1 MLQQQR
7 DCPAPSRFWKGL
19 LAVWIGGGIGQSMA
33 FLLAR
38 YLIGDFVSGLLRG
51 KSRKWD
57 MVSLQRHVP
66 ISVSTPIVFQ
76 PIGRSGQLCM
86 VQ

>member
-1 MLQQQR
+1 
-7 DCPAPSRFWKGL
+7 
-19 LAVWIGGGIGQSMA
+19 MA

-57 MVSLQRHVP
+57 MVSLQIQLP
-66 ISVSTPIVFQ
+66 ISADTSTVVLL
-76 PIGRSGQLCM
+76 IGRSAWLCM
-86 VQ
+86 MQCTHHHLIGRDRFQQAGRSG